1 MSNLYYY
8 LLFLSS
14 ATAAAGQLLFKQGAS
29 GRAGL
34 EIIKSPVLWAGGA
47 CYFISTVLWIYALSK
62 VDLSIVYPF
71 TALTFVMVFILCFLI
86 LGEPATP
93 MKLLGI
99 FLILGGFLVMF
110 KAG

>member
-14 ATAAAGQLLFKQGAS
+14 AMAAAGQLLFKLGAS
-29 GRAGL
+29 RGGW

-62 VDLSIVYPF
+62 VDLSVVYPF
-71 TALTFVMVFILCFLI
+71 TALTFVMVFILCFLV
-86 LGEPATP
+86 LHEAATP
-93 MKLLGI
+93 MKLLGLC
-99 FLILGGFLVMF
+99 LILGGFLVMF
-110 KAG
+110 KSG